1 MPVKFQIVV
10 NFDKVK
16 VQSVVPGSVRLV
28 DGSVD
33 SEGRVEVF
41 LDDTWGAICDNL
53 WGPEDAEVVC
63 KQLGYVGADL
73 ALVASP
79 FQRGNSPVLLDKV
92 QCNGLES
99 NISTCQHAGIGVKS
113 CHESQTAGVTCT
125 TVGSLRLVNGST
137 SAEGR
142 VEVLTESGE
151 WGTVCDDN
159 WDIADARVVCRELGY
174 PDALEAVVNSASSP
188 GEPRFGRG
196 SGPIVLDGVYCSAE
210 KTLLR
215 HCSVT
220 KDWGVHDCSHAE
232 DAGVI
237 CETKTVRIV
246 DGEYPDEGRVEV
258 FYGGTWG
265 TICTHEWSIEDAH
278 VVCKQLGHPV
288 GARSIKVV
296 PSVGRTAVLLDGL
309 LCNGSEASLSD
320 CLSSGWANNENCDS
334 ESAQMA
340 GVVCNVPSV
349 VVELL
354 SGSSSRD
361 GIVRY
366 REDTI
371 SGLICDQDWGEKEAA
386 VICRQL
392 GYVHGNSTKLVP
404 LGTLLGRIFFRDYQC
419 DGTETQL
426 SDCPFTTRSITQ
438 CNSNQIAQV
447 TCGPPNDYDIRF
459 AGSKYSEQGRVE
471 VFLDGRWGVI
481 TDGYVTYNTRSVICR
496 HMGYAGFNSDYT
508 FDEESFPRGTLPIL
522 IENLGCSGDE
532 LRIDDCYNVDVVDG
546 QTRRTREDEVSVICF
561 PYESVANHPVR
572 LLTETGRVNTR
583 YGIVQIYH
591 DGMWGAVCDTYF
603 SSTEL
608 LCKEL
613 GHSRAGRGRILY
625 SYETEGVTWPSPH
638 VWFDMSYC
646 SSYSQDNIDKVFEC
660 GHGAWKRA
668 PYCSNE
674 ELAIVTC
681 VGELPHLHSGS
692 DSYPDYEYEY
702 GSGLA
707 TWEVVLISMAVVI
720 PLGLIVCC
728 CWRSHRSTDSATTA
742 SATYVQSTHST
753 RVEVASGDAS
763 SPPPAY
769 APPSPKPEEAPPTYE
784 SVSPDSA
791 AGKSAAEPVDV

>member
-1 MPVKFQIVV
+1 MEAPW
-10 NFDKVK
+10 
-16 VQSVVPGSVRLV
+16 SVRLV

-33 SEGRVEVF
+33 YEGRVEVF
-41 LDDTWGAICDNL
+41 LNDTWGAICDNL

-63 KQLGYVGADL
+63 KQLGYIGADL

-99 NISTCQHAGIGVKS
+99 NISTCKHAGVGVKS
-113 CHESQTAGVTCT
+113 CHESKTAGVTCT
-125 TVGSLRLVNGST
+125 PRSLRVVNGST
-137 SAEGR
+137 PAEGR

-188 GEPRFGRG
+188 GEPPLWTR
-196 SGPIVLDGVYCSAE
+196 SGPDS
-210 KTLLR
+210 
-215 HCSVT
+215 
-220 KDWGVHDCSHAE
+220 
-232 DAGVI
+232 
-237 CETKTVRIV
+237 VRIV
-246 DGEYPDEGRVEV
+246 DGEYPDEGGVEV

-278 VVCKQLGHPV
+278 VFCKQSRL
-288 GARSIKVV
+288 RQRRWKVFSLFSWPTYV
-296 PSVGRTAVLLDGL
+296 AQGSQWLTRVLRTQAFGVL
-309 LCNGSEASLSD
+309 
-320 CLSSGWANNENCDS
+320 
-334 ESAQMA
+334 
-340 GVVCNVPSV
+340 VPSV

-371 SGLICDQDWGEKEAA
+371 PGLICDQDWGEKEAA
-386 VICRQL
+386 VVCRQL
-392 GYVHGNSTKLVP
+392 EYVHGNSTKLVS
-404 LGTLLGRIFFRDYQC
+404 LGTLSGKIFFRDYRC

-438 CNSNQIAQV
+438 CSSNQIAQV
-447 TCGPPNDYDIRF
+447 TCGPPKDYDIRF

-471 VFLDGRWGVI
+471 VFLAGRWGVI
-481 TDGYVTYNTRSVICR
+481 AETFLTYGSRSVICR
-496 HMGYAGFNSDYT
+496 QLGYAGFSSDVF
-508 FDEESFPRGTLPIL
+508 FDRGSFPRGTLPIL
-522 IENLGCSGDE
+522 IENLGCHGEE
-532 LRIDDCYNVDVVDG
+532 LRIDDCFDVDVVDG
-546 QTRRTREDEVSVICF
+546 QTRKTREDEVSVICF

-572 LLTETGRVNTR
+572 LLTETGIANTR

-591 DGMWGAVCDTYF
+591 DD
-603 SSTEL
+603 
-608 LCKEL
+608 
-613 GHSRAGRGRILY
+613 
-625 SYETEGVTWPSPH
+625 
-638 VWFDMSYC
+638 
-646 SSYSQDNIDKVFEC
+646 SQDSIDKVFEC
-660 GHGAWKRA
+660 SHGAWKRA

-674 ELAIVTC
+674 ELAIITC
-681 VGELPHLHSGS
+681 VGDLPHLHSSS
-692 DSYPDYEYEY
+692 DSYPDY

-707 TWEVVLISMAVVI
+707 AWKIVLISMAVVI
-720 PLGLIVCC
+720 PLCLVACC
-728 CWRSHRSTDSATTA
+728 CWRSHRKTGSATTA

-791 AGKSAAEPVDV
+791 AGKSTAEPVDV

>member
-1 MPVKFQIVV
+1 MAAPW
-10 NFDKVK
+10 
-16 VQSVVPGSVRLV
+16 SVRLV

-33 SEGRVEVF
+33 YEGRVEVF
-41 LDDTWGAICDNL
+41 LNDTWGAICDNL

-63 KQLGYVGADL
+63 KQLGYIGADL

-99 NISTCQHAGIGVKS
+99 NISTCKHAGVGVKS
-113 CHESQTAGVTCT
+113 CHESKTAGVTCT
-125 TVGSLRLVNGST
+125 TVGSLRVVNGST
-137 SAEGR
+137 PAEGR

-196 SGPIVLDGVYCSAE
+196 AGPIVLDGVYCSAE
-210 KTLLR
+210 NTLLR

-220 KDWGVHDCSHAE
+220 KEWGVNDCSHAE

-246 DGEYPDEGRVEV
+246 DGEYPDEGGVEV

-278 VVCKQLGHPV
+278 VFCKQLGHPV

-296 PSVGRTAVLLDGL
+296 PSVGRPAVLLDGL

-371 SGLICDQDWGEKEAA
+371 PGLICDQDWGEKEAA
-386 VICRQL
+386 VVCRQL
-392 GYVHGNSTKLVP
+392 EYVHGNSTKLVS
-404 LGTLLGRIFFRDYQC
+404 LGTLSGKIFFRDYRC

-438 CNSNQIAQV
+438 CDSNQIAQV
-447 TCGPPNDYDIRF
+447 TCGPPKDYDIRF

-471 VFLDGRWGVI
+471 VFLAGRWGVI
-481 TDGYVTYNTRSVICR
+481 AETFLTYGSRSVICR
-496 HMGYAGFNSDYT
+496 QLGYAGFSSDVF
-508 FDEESFPRGTLPIL
+508 FDRGSFPRGTLPIL
-522 IENLGCSGDE
+522 IENLGCHGEE
-532 LRIDDCYNVDVVDG
+532 LRIDDCFDVDVVDG
-546 QTRRTREDEVSVICF
+546 QTRKTREDEVSVICF

-572 LLTETGRVNTR
+572 LLTETGIANTR

-591 DGMWGAVCDTYF
+591 DD
-603 SSTEL
+603 
-608 LCKEL
+608 
-613 GHSRAGRGRILY
+613 
-625 SYETEGVTWPSPH
+625 
-638 VWFDMSYC
+638 
-646 SSYSQDNIDKVFEC
+646 SQDSIDKVFEC
-660 GHGAWKRA
+660 SHGAWKRA

-674 ELAIVTC
+674 ELAIITC
-681 VGELPHLHSGS
+681 VGDLPHLHSSS
-692 DSYPDYEYEY
+692 DSYPDY

-707 TWEVVLISMAVVI
+707 AWKIVLISMAVVI
-720 PLGLIVCC
+720 PLCLVACC
-728 CWRSHRSTDSATTA
+728 CWRSHRKTGSATTA

-791 AGKSAAEPVDV
+791 AGKSTAEPVDV

>member
-1 MPVKFQIVV
+1 MT
-10 NFDKVK
+10 
-16 VQSVVPGSVRLV
+16 VPWSVRLV

-63 KQLGYVGADL
+63 KQLGYIGADL

-79 FQRGNSPVLLDKV
+79 FGRGNSPVLLDKV

-99 NISTCQHAGIGVKS
+99 NISTCQHAGVGVKS

-125 TVGSLRLVNGST
+125 TVGSLRVVNGST

-159 WDIADARVVCRELGY
+159 WGIADARVVCRELGY

-220 KDWGVHDCSHAE
+220 KEWGVHDCSHAE

-246 DGEYPDEGRVEV
+246 DGEYPDEGQVEV

-278 VVCKQLGHPV
+278 VFCKQLGHPV
-288 GARSIKVV
+288 GARSTKESSEAAEVEGV
-296 PSVGRTAVLLDGL
+296 QPPVLANGEGTGDGRTKVGEELYFFQYVSLMGISGGESVPWVKILVLLML
-309 LCNGSEASLSD
+309 L
-320 CLSSGWANNENCDS
+320 
-334 ESAQMA
+334 
-340 GVVCNVPSV
+340 PSV

-371 SGLICDQDWGEKEAA
+371 SGWICDQNWGEKEAA

-392 GYVHGNSTKLVP
+392 GYVHGNSTKLVS
-404 LGTLLGRIFFRDYQC
+404 LGTLSGRIFFRDYQC

-471 VFLDGRWGVI
+471 VFLDGRWGVV
-481 TDGYVTYNTRSVICR
+481 TDGHVSYNTRSVICR

-561 PYESVANHPVR
+561 PYAYDNESNKNKYR
-572 LLTETGRVNTR
+572 
-583 YGIVQIYH
+583 
-591 DGMWGAVCDTYF
+591 
-603 SSTEL
+603 S
-608 LCKEL
+608 
-613 GHSRAGRGRILY
+613 
-625 SYETEGVTWPSPH
+625 
-638 VWFDMSYC
+638 
-646 SSYSQDNIDKVFEC
+646 
-660 GHGAWKRA
+660 KR
-668 PYCSNE
+668 
-674 ELAIVTC
+674 
-681 VGELPHLHSGS
+681 
-692 DSYPDYEYEY
+692 
-702 GSGLA
+702 
-707 TWEVVLISMAVVI
+707 
-720 PLGLIVCC
+720 
-728 CWRSHRSTDSATTA
+728 
-742 SATYVQSTHST
+742 
-753 RVEVASGDAS
+753 
-763 SPPPAY
+763 
-769 APPSPKPEEAPPTYE
+769 
-784 SVSPDSA
+784 
-791 AGKSAAEPVDV
+791 